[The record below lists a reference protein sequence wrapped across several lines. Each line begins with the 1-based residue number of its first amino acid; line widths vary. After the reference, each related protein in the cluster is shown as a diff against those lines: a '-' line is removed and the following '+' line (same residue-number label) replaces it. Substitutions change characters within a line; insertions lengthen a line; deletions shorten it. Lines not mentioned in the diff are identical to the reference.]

1 MSEATEGTDPPPR
14 PAATPARAIPLPP
27 RPADGP
33 APAAPPGTGPR
44 SAPSPGTSAPTVT
57 SSSQGTRTPTV
68 TRSQPNTG
76 TPIDTGSLP
85 VSAEVRALET
95 PAGPT
100 GIAAISASSHVRTP
114 EAQVT
119 ADSRP
124 ASFRVH
130 GPSLV
135 GLGVRNASHP
145 ASLAGREI
153 TGTLASHMA
162 SHVGAH
168 ADDRAD
174 ETAPAGVGGAAPDAA
189 APSLHSPKDP
199 VSVADRTV
207 TNVDNDSP
215 GRSALGTVRAGATP
229 RWGRRLHWAGRAV
242 MVGAVLLCA
251 VLFRDHLPDPR
262 AMWRVTLHAGPGW
275 LAGAVLAQVA
285 SMGMFARVQRRLLR
299 AGGVRM
305 SLARAIRMTYAGNA
319 LSTTLPAGPAV
330 SVAFNFRQ
338 YRRAGAPPRL
348 ATTVV
353 MLGGVIMTGAYAVV
367 GLAALVAEPRSRGLA
382 MTAVVALVAA
392 AGALVLVG
400 RRDGIGLTRLARRA
414 LRPFLPPAL
423 HRVRHHIRHHR
434 LTAPV
439 TERLR
444 AGRVDLRLRPA
455 DWAMLTGAS
464 LLNWVFDILSLAA
477 AGRAVGVHTALYG
490 IALAY
495 FAAQAAGSLVPLLPG
510 GLGAIE
516 GSMAASLVAFGAL
529 SAPAGAAVAL
539 YRLVSFW
546 GVVGVGWLA
555 WLAVK
560 AGERDAETAVPALDV
575 VTP

>member
-1 MSEATEGTDPPPR
+1 M
-14 PAATPARAIPLPP
+14 L
-27 RPADGP
+27 
-33 APAAPPGTGPR
+33 
-44 SAPSPGTSAPTVT
+44 
-57 SSSQGTRTPTV
+57 
-68 TRSQPNTG
+68 
-76 TPIDTGSLP
+76 
-85 VSAEVRALET
+85 
-95 PAGPT
+95 
-100 GIAAISASSHVRTP
+100 
-114 EAQVT
+114 
-119 ADSRP
+119 
-124 ASFRVH
+124 
-130 GPSLV
+130 
-135 GLGVRNASHP
+135 
-145 ASLAGREI
+145 
-153 TGTLASHMA
+153 
-162 SHVGAH
+162 
-168 ADDRAD
+168 
-174 ETAPAGVGGAAPDAA
+174 
-189 APSLHSPKDP
+189 
-199 VSVADRTV
+199 
-207 TNVDNDSP
+207 
-215 GRSALGTVRAGATP
+215 
-229 RWGRRLHWAGRAV
+229 
-242 MVGAVLLCA
+242 GAVLLCA

-353 MLGGVIMTGAYAVV
+353 MLGGLIMTGAYAVV

-382 MTAVVALVAA
+382 VTAVVALVAA
-392 AGALVLVG
+392 AGVLVLLG
-400 RRDGIGLTRLARRA
+400 RQYGTGLTRRA

-423 HRVRHHIRHHR
+423 RRVRHRIRHHR

-439 TERLR
+439 TERLCE
-444 AGRVDLRLRPA
+444 GGIDLRLRPA

-529 SAPAGAAVAL
+529 SAPAGAAVVL

-575 VTP
+575 VVT